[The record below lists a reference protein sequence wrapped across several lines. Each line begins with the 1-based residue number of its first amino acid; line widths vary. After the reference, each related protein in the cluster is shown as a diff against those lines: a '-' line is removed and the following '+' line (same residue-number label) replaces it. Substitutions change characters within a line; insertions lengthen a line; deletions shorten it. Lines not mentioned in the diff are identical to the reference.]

1 VPPAEARA
9 LVNGYL
15 DSPGYREANREMR
28 AGVFE
33 HEGRVGVPVTLAWGE
48 LDRVVGRPS
57 RARRPPGARYL
68 EMPGWGHIPMWD
80 DPVGVTGLLLEASAG

>member
-28 AGVFE
+28 AGVF
-33 HEGRVGVPVTLAWGE
+33 GTRDGSGFP
-48 LDRVVGRPS
+48 
-57 RARRPPGARYL
+57 
-68 EMPGWGHIPMWD
+68 
-80 DPVGVTGLLLEASAG
+80 